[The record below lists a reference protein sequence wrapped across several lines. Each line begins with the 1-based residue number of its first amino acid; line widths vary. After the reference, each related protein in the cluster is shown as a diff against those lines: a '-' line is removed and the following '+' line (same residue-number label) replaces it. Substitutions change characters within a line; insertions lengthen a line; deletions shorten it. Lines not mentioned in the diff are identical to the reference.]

1 MILVLFFR
9 RKKEESLKME
19 KQWEKHNILEKA
31 VEEESRVRVR
41 VRVFLVDLR

>member
-1 MILVLFFR
+1 MILVLFSR

-19 KQWEKHNILEKA
+19 KDNIFEKA